1 MKSLAKDSLEQ
12 NLKVPG
18 EAVGSNTDL
27 GATMVNSNEEGDQ
40 MIIKEESD
48 SEQKTQDNRNDDE
61 DI

>member
-12 NLKVPG
+12 NSKVPG
-18 EAVGSNTDL
+18 EAVGSTTDL
-27 GATMVNSNEEGDQ
+27 GATIVNSNEEGDQ